1 MRTGQRIALAAIAV
15 AATVALEWPRRK
27 PAPAPAPVARTFV
40 EHDLSELHV
49 TPAVIE
55 PSAYFTQLATHN
67 AGLYVAYLRTGAF
80 TRKQAFEAFQM
91 HLDASLNQGR
101 R

>member
-1 MRTGQRIALAAIAV
+1 MRTGHRIALAAAAV

-27 PAPAPAPVARTFV
+27 PAPAPVVRTHI

-91 HLDASLNQGR
+91 HLDATLNQR
-101 R
+101 TK